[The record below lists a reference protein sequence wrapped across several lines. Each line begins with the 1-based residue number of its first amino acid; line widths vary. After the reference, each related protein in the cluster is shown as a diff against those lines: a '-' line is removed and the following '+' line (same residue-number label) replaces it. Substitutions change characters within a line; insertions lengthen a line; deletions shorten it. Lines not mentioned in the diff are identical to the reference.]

1 MSSVVD
7 HWGRGHWEGSGE
19 GEWGMV
25 NHMSRQ
31 MVNNRG
37 TDMVNHRSG
46 NMVNQWSGEMVNQ
59 RGWDMVNQWSRNH
72 AHNWSSGNTVFGLD
86 WFSLTPFPFSTHIF
100 SGSSFSSS
108 AGLSHKLQVLCTSS
122 SNFGGFLN
130 RDGGYER
137 NNFGNCR
144 GNGRNQSRDL
154 RN

>member
-1 MSSVVD
+1 
-7 HWGRGHWEGSGE
+7 
-19 GEWGMV
+19 
-25 NHMSRQ
+25 

-37 TDMVNHRSG
+37 TDHRSG
-46 NMVNQWSGEMVNQ
+46 NMVNQRSGEMVNQ
-59 RGWDMVNQWSRNH
+59 RRGDMVSHWSRNH
-72 AHNWSSGNTVFGLD
+72 GHNWSSGNTVFGLD

-100 SGSSFSSS
+100 STHIFSGSSFSGSG
-108 AGLSHKLQVLCTSS
+108 GLSHELQVLCTSS

>member
-1 MSSVVD
+1 
-7 HWGRGHWEGSGE
+7 
-19 GEWGMV
+19 MV
-25 NHMSRQ
+25 NH
-31 MVNNRG
+31 G
-37 TDMVNHRSG
+37 SG
-46 NMVNQWSGEMVNQ
+46 NMVNQRSGEMVNH
-59 RGWDMVNQWSRNH
+59 WSRNP

-86 WFSLTPFPFSTHIF
+86 WFSLTPFPLSTHIFSTHIF
-100 SGSSFSSS
+100 SGSSFSGSG
-108 AGLSHKLQVLCTSS
+108 GLSHELQVLCTSS